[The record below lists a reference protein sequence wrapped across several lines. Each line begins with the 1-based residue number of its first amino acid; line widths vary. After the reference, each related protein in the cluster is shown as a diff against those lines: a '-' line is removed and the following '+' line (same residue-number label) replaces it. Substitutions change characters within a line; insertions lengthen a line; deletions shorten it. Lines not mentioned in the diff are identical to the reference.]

1 MASLHQSLFTWASG
15 YFLYQFLHTLM
26 EPFSTLIVVKE
37 KKNQTQTTQ
46 VGKLKEMLAL
56 SGHHPCPPNPLLFF
70 WVFFAVVIVA
80 LVIWL
85 FVCFETGSYSLCS
98 PGWFRLTL
106 PALPS
111 KCWEAEC
118 VCISLLLFSNILCGK

>member
-1 MASLHQSLFTWASG
+1 
-15 YFLYQFLHTLM
+15 M

-37 KKNQTQTTQ
+37 KKKSDSNNSSWKVEGN
-46 VGKLKEMLAL
+46 VGSFWAPPLP
-56 SGHHPCPPNPLLFF
+56 SHPPFVFVFVFCFF
-70 WVFFAVVIVA
+70 VFFSVVIVA